1 MKIKITITYLFFFLT
16 MISFA
21 QTISINPTNGT
32 RGQRLPVTITGS
44 GTNFAR
50 GTNTVTFIKQ
60 GTATTAVNISNLS
73 VISNNIMG
81 GYINIAANAP
91 LGAYSVRVNNPQ
103 NMVVN
108 LTNGF
113 TVNGSTPSLTAI
125 APNNATQGQTLSVS
139 ITGVN
144 TNFSSASNTVVKF
157 FSQGTESFD
166 ISENYNTSFGN
177 TLLTANIFVSP
188 LAPIGVYSVGV
199 ENEIDGLMMLNN
211 SFTVAVNNKSINNI
225 TPNRG
230 SQKETLTVSITGVNT
245 QFNTGTPTIY
255 FMRQGIPSTNIE
267 TISFSSTSATTAS
280 ILIKIDSNAN
290 LGLYDIAYFNIN
302 DGTILIPNAFT
313 VDLINGVYE
322 INENTTKIFPNP
334 AKNLL
339 NIESN
344 NNITSIQFFDLMG
357 KEILSKIP
365 EKQTQNLQINLSEI
379 LIPKGIYFIKVQS
392 LEGFIT
398 QKLIIE

>member
-1 MKIKITITYLFFFLT
+1 MKIKNTITCLILFLT
-16 MISFA
+16 LGSFA
-21 QTISINPTNGT
+21 QTISINPTNGN
-32 RGQRLPVTITGS
+32 RGQRLPVTITGT

-81 GYINIAANAP
+81 GYINITTNAP
-91 LGAYSVRVNNPQ
+91 IGAYSLRVTNPQ
-103 NMVVN
+103 NTVIN

-113 TVNGSTPSLTAI
+113 TVNGNTPSLTAI

-211 SFTVAVNNKSINNI
+211 SFTVAVSNKSINNI

-230 SQKETLTVSITGVNT
+230 SQKEKLTVSITGVNT
-245 QFNTGTPTIY
+245 QFNTGSPTIF
-255 FMRQGIPSTNIE
+255 FMKQGIPSTNIE
-267 TISFSSTSATTAS
+267 TISFSSTSATTAN

-290 LGLYDIAYFNIN
+290 LGLYDIGYFNIN

-322 INENTTKIFPNP
+322 LIKNTTKIFPNP
-334 AKNLL
+334 AKNIL
-339 NIESN
+339 NIESK
-344 NNITSIQFFDLMG
+344 NNITSLQIFDMMG
-357 KEILSKIP
+357 KEILNKIP
-365 EKQTQNLQINLSEI
+365 EKQTQNFQLVLSEI
-379 LIPKGIYFIKVQS
+379 LIPKGIYFIKIQS
-392 LEGFIT
+392 MEGFIT

>member
-1 MKIKITITYLFFFLT
+1 MKIKNILTYLMLLLT
-16 MISFA
+16 LGSFA
-21 QTISINPTNGT
+21 QTISINPTNGN
-32 RGQRLPVTITGS
+32 RGQKLPVTITGA

-50 GTNTVTFIKQ
+50 GTNTVTFINQ

-81 GYINIAANAP
+81 GFINIAANAS
-91 LGAYSVRVNNPQ
+91 LGAYSIRVSNPQ
-103 NMVVN
+103 NTVVN

-113 TVNGSTPSLTAI
+113 TVNGGTPSLTAI
-125 APNNATQGQTLSVS
+125 APNNATQGETLSVS

-166 ISENYNTSFGN
+166 INENYNTPFGN
-177 TLLTANIFVSP
+177 TLLTANIYVSP

-199 ENEIDGLMMLNN
+199 ENEIDGLVMLNN
-211 SFTVAVNNKSINNI
+211 SFTVGVNNKSIGNV

-230 SQKETLTVSITGVNT
+230 SQKETITVSITGVNT
-245 QFNTGTPTIY
+245 KFNTGNPTIY
-255 FMRQGIPSTNIE
+255 FIKQGSTSSNIE
-267 TISFSSTSATTAS
+267 TISFSSTSATTAN
-280 ILIKIDSNAN
+280 ILIKIDSNAD
-290 LGLYDIAYFNIN
+290 LGLYDIGYFNIN

-313 VDLINGVYE
+313 VDKVNGVYE
-322 INENTTKIFPNP
+322 LLENTTKIFPNP

-339 NIESN
+339 NIKSE
-344 NNITSIQFFDLMG
+344 NNITCVQIFDIMG
-357 KEILSKIP
+357 KEILNKIP
-365 EKQTQNLQINLSEI
+365 EIQTQNIQLDLTEI
-379 LIPKGIYFIKVQS
+379 QIPKGIYFIKLQS

-398 QKLIIE
+398 QKIIIE

>member
-1 MKIKITITYLFFFLT
+1 MKIKNTLTYLMLLLT
-16 MISFA
+16 LGSFA
-21 QTISINPTNGT
+21 QTISINPTNGN
-32 RGQRLPVTITGS
+32 RGQKLPVTITGA

-60 GTATTAVNISNLS
+60 GTATNAVNISNLS

-81 GYINIAANAP
+81 GFINIATNAP
-91 LGAYSVRVNNPQ
+91 LGDYSIRVSNPQ
-103 NMVVN
+103 NTVVN

-113 TVNGSTPSLTAI
+113 TVNGGTPSLTAI
-125 APNNATQGQTLSVS
+125 APNNATQGETLSVS

-166 ISENYNTSFGN
+166 INENYNTPFGN
-177 TLLTANIFVSP
+177 TLLTANIYVSP

-199 ENEIDGLMMLNN
+199 ENEIDGLVMLNN
-211 SFTVAVNNKSINNI
+211 SFTVGVNNKSIGNV

-245 QFNTGTPTIY
+245 QFNTGSPTIY
-255 FMRQGIPSTNIE
+255 FIKQGSTSSNIE
-267 TISFSSTSATTAS
+267 TISFSSTSATTAN
-280 ILIKIDSNAN
+280 ILIKIDSNAD
-290 LGLYDIAYFNIN
+290 LGLYDIGYVNIN

-313 VDLINGVYE
+313 VDKVNGVYE
-322 INENTTKIFPNP
+322 LLENTTKIFPNP

-339 NIESN
+339 NIKSE
-344 NNITSIQFFDLMG
+344 NNITCVQIFDIMG
-357 KEILSKIP
+357 KEILNKIP
-365 EKQTQNLQINLSEI
+365 EIQTQNIQLDLTEIQI
-379 LIPKGIYFIKVQS
+379 PMGIYFIKLQS

-398 QKLIIE
+398 QKIIIE

>member
-1 MKIKITITYLFFFLT
+1 MKIKNTLTYIMLLLT
-16 MISFA
+16 LGSFA
-21 QTISINPTNGT
+21 QTMSINPTSGN
-32 RGQRLPVTITGS
+32 RGQKLPVTITGT

-50 GTNTVTFIKQ
+50 GSNTITFIKQ
-60 GTATTAVNISNLS
+60 GTTTTAVNISNLS

-81 GYINIAANAP
+81 GFINIAANAP
-91 LGAYSVRVNNPQ
+91 LGAYSIRVSNPQ
-103 NMVVN
+103 NTVVN

-113 TVNGSTPSLTAI
+113 TVNGGTQSLTAI

-166 ISENYNTSFGN
+166 INENYNTPFGN

-211 SFTVAVNNKSINNI
+211 SFTVAASNKSINNI

-230 SQKETLTVSITGVNT
+230 SQKETLNVSITGVNT

-290 LGLYDIAYFNIN
+290 LGLYDIGYFNIN

-313 VDLINGVYE
+313 VDIVNGVNE
-322 INENTTKIFPNP
+322 PFENTTKIFPNP

-339 NIESN
+339 NIESE
-344 NNITSIQFFDLMG
+344 NNITCIQIFDIMG
-357 KEILSKIP
+357 KEVLNKIP
-365 EKQTQNLQINLSEI
+365 EKQTQNIQLDLTEI
-379 LIPKGIYFIKVQS
+379 QIPKGIYFIKLQS
-392 LEGFIT
+392 NVGFVI